1 MKFVEMALHQHC
13 TSGRFSIIQPTR
25 TPAMVGPGYTVGQSV
40 GGIKFPAIQV
50 RRFIHLGDVHS
61 KQWAVLNASSL

>member
-25 TPAMVGPGYTVGQSV
+25 TPAMVGPGYTVGQWYQISSYSGAQIHSF
-40 GGIKFPAIQV
+40 GGRAF
-50 RRFIHLGDVHS
+50 
-61 KQWAVLNASSL
+61 